1 MPWARLS
8 VATNLPGIT
17 LNEVDKY
24 RGGVYQ
30 MNKVDKYRGGVYQM
44 NKVDKYRGGVYQ
56 MNKVDEYMGREFISI
71 RFIKYIS
78 PSTG

>member
-1 MPWARLS
+1 
-8 VATNLPGIT
+8 
-17 LNEVDKY
+17 
-24 RGGVYQ
+24 